1 MNKHAY
7 LIIAHN
13 DFYILEKLL
22 MLLDDERND
31 IYIHIDKKVKS
42 FNLEYFQRICS
53 KSHIKFIKRIKV
65 YWGGY
70 SQVQCELNLLKEAS
84 KNNYEYYHLLSGV
97 DLPIKTQNY
106 IHDYFNKNKGT
117 EFIRF
122 MKNGWDYN
130 RVSKVHLIND
140 YCRANNKFLAR
151 FYIVFN
157 KIANK
162 FINKNNYDR
171 TKKFNYKF
179 QKGDNWFSITNECV
193 KYILSSKN
201 LIRKMF
207 KYSNCPDEHFIQT
220 LIYNSKFKN
229 NISYDTCLREID
241 WNRGCPYV
249 FKLEDYDILMKSE
262 NLFARKF
269 DSNQDRNIIDKIY
282 QELMGDKGYGV
293 NKYNSS
299 SV

>member
-42 FNLEYFQRICS
+42 FNFEYFQQICK
-53 KSHIKFIKRIKV
+53 KSQIKFIKRIKV

-70 SQVQCELNLLKEAS
+70 SQVQCELNLLEEAS
-84 KNNYEYYHLLSGV
+84 KNNYEYYHLVSGV

-106 IHDYFNKNKGT
+106 IHDYFNKNKGI
-117 EFIRF
+117 EFVAF
-122 MKNGWDYN
+122 TKCKWDYN
-130 RVSKVHLIND
+130 RISKVHLIND
-140 YCRANNKFLAR
+140 YCKTNNKFLELS
-151 FYIVFN
+151 YIMLN
-157 KIANK
+157 KIVNK
-162 FINKNNYDR
+162 SINKGNYDR
-171 TKKFNYKF
+171 SEKFNYELK
-179 QKGDNWFSITNECV
+179 KGQQWFSITNDCV
-193 KYILSSKN
+193 KYILANKN
-201 LIRKMF
+201 LIRRMF
-207 KYSNCPDEHFIQT
+207 KYSIGPDEHFIQT

-282 QELMGDKGYGV
+282 QELMGDKSYGV
-293 NKYNSS
+293 NKCNSS
-299 SV
+299 SI